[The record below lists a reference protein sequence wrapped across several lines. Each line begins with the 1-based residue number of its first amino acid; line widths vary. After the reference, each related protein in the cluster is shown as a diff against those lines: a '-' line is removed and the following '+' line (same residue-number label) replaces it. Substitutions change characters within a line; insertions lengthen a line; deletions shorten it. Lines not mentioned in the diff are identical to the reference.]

1 MSRSVDN
8 VDLDSLVDNGYVLG
22 KNGDAPLALKVIV
35 VQNKFSQI
43 LGLAHKIGL
52 VYHTVHESGLTVVD
66 VGYDSYVSDFLH
78 LFSKKGWPSQTN
90 LSIDWIKMSITC
102 RAER

>member
-1 MSRSVDN
+1 
-8 VDLDSLVDNGYVLG
+8 
-22 KNGDAPLALKVIV
+22 
-35 VQNKFSQI
+35 
-43 LGLAHKIGL
+43 
-52 VYHTVHESGLTVVD
+52 VVD
-66 VGYDSYVSDFLH
+66 VSYDSYVSDFLH